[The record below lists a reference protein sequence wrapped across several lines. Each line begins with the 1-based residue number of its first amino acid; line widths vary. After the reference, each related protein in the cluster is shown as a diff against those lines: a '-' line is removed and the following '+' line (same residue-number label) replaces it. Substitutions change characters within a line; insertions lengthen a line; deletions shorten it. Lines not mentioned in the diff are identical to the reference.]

1 MNKLLVTAVAGI
13 FSSATILGGGVAS
26 GEETA
31 YIVPGSAPSPYGPLR
46 ALYRFN
52 AADQPAIGEHYYNS
66 ASANRVIVPYPGSFW
81 PVTGLDSPTVG
92 ESVTIGTNNLD
103 SSLRSTSGPVVV
115 TGLSQGTLVLD
126 EAQARL
132 ASDPNAPPPE
142 QITFIKAGD
151 PAHVLSRVF
160 EPGTR
165 IPLIDYTLPAPV
177 ESQYNTIDIVG
188 QYDPYSDPPDRPG
201 NLLASLNAVAAAG
214 YYGHSATAFSD
225 PARVPPQDVTVTT
238 NSRGATTTTYFVRTD
253 RLPVVRAI
261 EDNTGLSNETAQRL
275 DEILRPMVDAAYGP
289 APAQKTAL
297 PFNPPAFNIPALN
310 APAAGAV
317 GPAVTP
323 VGPVT
328 SAPTLVNA
336 TNVFNQVRGLLPRR

>member
-13 FSSATILGGGVAS
+13 FSSATILGGGVAA
-26 GEETA
+26 GDETA
-31 YIVPGSAPSPYGPLR
+31 FIVPGSAPSPYGPLR

-52 AADQPAIGEHYYNS
+52 TADQPAIGANYYNS

-92 ESVTIGTNNLD
+92 ESVAIGTNNLD
-103 SSLRSTSGPVVV
+103 SSLRSTSGPIVV

-132 ASDPNAPPPE
+132 ATDPKAPPPE

-160 EPGTR
+160 EPGTS

-201 NLLASLNAVAAAG
+201 NLLADLNAIAAAG
-214 YYGHSATAFSD
+214 YYGHSATAFSN
-225 PARVPPQDVTVTT
+225 PARVAPEDITVTT
-238 NSRGATTTTYFVRTD
+238 NSKGATTTTYFVRTE

-261 EDNTGLSNETAQRL
+261 EDNTGLSDETAQRL

-289 APAQKTAL
+289 APAQNTATPL
-297 PFNPPAFNIPALN
+297 NLPAFNIPALN

-317 GPAVTP
+317 GPAVSP

-328 SAPTLVNA
+328 SAPSLVNA
-336 TNVFNQVRGLLPRR
+336 TNVLNHVRGLLPRR